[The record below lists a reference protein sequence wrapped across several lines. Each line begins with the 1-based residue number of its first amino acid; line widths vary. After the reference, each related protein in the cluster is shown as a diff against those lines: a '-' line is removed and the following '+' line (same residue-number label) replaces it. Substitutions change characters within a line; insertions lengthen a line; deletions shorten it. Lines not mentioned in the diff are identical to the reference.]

1 MNEINENYNPNKYSN
16 QRNQHHYQQPPPHHN
31 NNNSYHNA
39 KPLLDNPPYSSRNS
53 GPASAAAGAVVR
65 DVPPVSPALTG
76 NICQDMSRADLE
88 KLFDENDYNPKEF
101 DLSPRN
107 ARFFIIKSYSEDDV
121 HRSIK
126 YSIWCSTDHGNKRLD
141 TAFRQQE
148 GKGPI
153 YLLYSVNR
161 SGKHNFCVIFFL
173 LLTIT
178 IFLQAIFAV

>member
-1 MNEINENYNPNKYSN
+1 M
-16 QRNQHHYQQPPPHHN
+16 
-31 NNNSYHNA
+31 
-39 KPLLDNPPYSSRNS
+39 KPLLDNPPYSSRSS
-53 GPASAAAGAVVR
+53 GPAPAAAAATAAVAAPSVVR
-65 DVPPVSPALTG
+65 DVPPVTPPSGGG
-76 NICQDMSRADLE
+76 NICDEMSRAELE

-101 DLSPRN
+101 DLNPQN

-161 SGKHNFCVIFFL
+161 SGKPFIIYIMFICC
-173 LLTIT
+173 
-178 IFLQAIFAV
+178 

>member
-1 MNEINENYNPNKYSN
+1 MRLSEVNENYPSAPKYTAN
-16 QRNQHHYQQPPPHHN
+16 QRNHGPPPAHPHPNN

-39 KPLLDNPPYSSRNS
+39 KPLLENPPPYPNSRNS
-53 GPASAAAGAVVR
+53 GPPAVAPR
-65 DVPPVSPALTG
+65 DVPPVLTG
-76 NICQDMSRADLE
+76 SICQDMSRADLE

-141 TAFRQQE
+141 TAFRQQAD
-148 GKGPI
+148 KGPI

-161 SGKHNFCVIFFL
+161 SGNFCLIIL
-173 LLTIT
+173 LYFNLQPY
-178 IFLQAIFAV
+178 FSLQATFAE